1 MWNGECETVYEDMYG
16 YVTTYAGGRCR
27 KNYELTIIADMNRC
41 VLTFL
46 FHSGSESSCSAR
58 IPRKKYAH
66 VFVSRHL
73 SFSFILNIWEYPVIG
88 FGQSKLERW
97 KLVWFTHK
105 E

>member
-1 MWNGECETVYEDMYG
+1 VWDGECETVYEDMYG

-41 VLTFL
+41 VVTFL
-46 FHSGSESSCSAR
+46 FPSGSESSCSAR

-66 VFVSRHL
+66 VF
-73 SFSFILNIWEYPVIG
+73 YPVIG